1 MKRISLIILTAILVM
16 ALTTSCVSSN
26 PQKVDDSKDPSVNS
40 SEVDNQSSPSKGTDD
55 ETFSIGDVIKLNDW
69 NVTVNAM
76 SFEEKIA
83 QSEYFGFTPDEG
95 NVYLVLDI
103 TVKNVGTKADCFLPS
118 FTLNNSGVKIIYDG
132 TYEYSSSNLLGYD
145 KDLHDKQLNPL
156 TELNGIIAFSV
167 VNEVK
172 DSNKP
177 LVVRIVNNNVKLN
190 IKLR

>member
-1 MKRISLIILTAILVM
+1 M
-16 ALTTSCVSSN
+16 
-26 PQKVDDSKDPSVNS
+26 
-40 SEVDNQSSPSKGTDD
+40 
-55 ETFSIGDVIKLNDW
+55 
-69 NVTVNAM
+69 
-76 SFEEKIA
+76 
-83 QSEYFGFTPDEG
+83 
-95 NVYLVLDI
+95 
-103 TVKNVGTKADCFLPS
+103 PS